1 MLKVLIIDDEPNV
14 RKGLKILVPWEENGF
29 EICGDSGDP
38 DEGLS
43 LIMSMEPDIV
53 LIDIKMPGR
62 LGLDIIR
69 EVRENGFSGKFIIVS
84 GYSNF
89 DYAKDAIRYGVK
101 SYILKPVDEDELM
114 EIILKLKEEIAQDR
128 KWEKDKK
135 IVEEDAIRN
144 LLLEGN
150 KELEEK
156 LCKYDSFQTAII
168 FDEYSKSNDKAAR
181 KLESL
186 IKEKLNKYADDVD
199 VIRMNNYVALL
210 FKDFRNSR
218 VNRILL
224 DLKIRISSE
233 IGRNIC
239 ITLGSE
245 CDNPVF
251 ISHSYKE
258 AEKLLNYKFIYFEKE
273 ILSVDTVKEEEKLI
287 STEKINSEKL
297 YSYIE
302 VNDIESINDYLI
314 KIKNNVI
321 LEKLSEDEIKI
332 SAIKLFL
339 GLVGKLSKDY
349 DLKMENF
356 FDEEN
361 IVRDINNINSLKS
374 LIKYLS
380 NNFIEISTRIGEK
393 SSYGI
398 INKMVVYINKNYY
411 RDLKLEGLA
420 EIFNYNSAYLGK
432 LFKNEVGENFN
443 TYFDKVRIKEAK
455 TLLLGEQLKVYEVS
469 EKVGYKNIDY
479 FHSKFK
485 KYVGMSP
492 MNYKKKSEKI

>member
-233 IGRNIC
+233 IGRNIF

-258 AEKLLNYKFIYFEKE
+258 AEKLLNYKFIYFE
-273 ILSVDTVKEEEKLI
+273 
-287 STEKINSEKL
+287 
-297 YSYIE
+297 
-302 VNDIESINDYLI
+302 NDIESINDYLI

-443 TYFDKVRIKEAK
+443 TYLDKVRIKEAK

>member
-14 RKGLKILVPWEENGF
+14 RKGLKILVPWKENDF
-29 EICGDSGDP
+29 EICGESGDP
-38 DEGLS
+38 DEGLKM
-43 LIMSMEPDIV
+43 IISMKPDIV
-53 LIDIKMPGR
+53 LIDIKMPGK
-62 LGLDIIR
+62 LGLDIIKESR
-69 EVRENGFSGKFIIVS
+69 EEGFNGKFIIVS

-89 DYAKDAIRYGVK
+89 EYAKDAIKYGVK

-114 EIILKLKEEIAQDR
+114 EILIKLKDEIAQD
-128 KWEKDKK
+128 KKLEKDMK
-135 IVEEDAIRN
+135 IVEEDGIRN
-144 LLLEGN
+144 LLLDGN
-150 KELEEK
+150 KDLEK
-156 LCKYDSFQTAII
+156 KMHKYDSFQTAII
-168 FDEYSKSNDKAAR
+168 FDEYSKNNNKFV
-181 KLESL
+181 KQLEVT
-186 IKEKLNKYADDVD
+186 IKEKLNKYEDDVD
-199 VIRMNNYVALL
+199 VVRMNNYVALL
-210 FKDFRNSR
+210 FKDFRDSR
-218 VNRILL
+218 VNRILV

-233 IGRNIC
+233 LGRNIF

-245 CDNPVF
+245 SNSPEL

-258 AEKLLNYKFIYFEKE
+258 AEKLLNYKFIYYEME
-273 ILSVDTVKEEEKLI
+273 ILCFNTIKEEESI
-287 STEKINSEKL
+287 INVEKIDPEKL

-302 VNDIESINDYLI
+302 VNDIESIKEYLI
-314 KIKNNVI
+314 KIKNSI
-321 LEKLSEDEIKI
+321 IKQKQLEDDIKI
-332 SAIKLFL
+332 FAIKLFL

-398 INKMVVYINKNYY
+398 INKMVAYINKNYY

-443 TYFDKVRIKEAK
+443 TYLDKVRIKEAK
-455 TLLLGEQLKVYEVS
+455 NLLLEEQLKVYEVS

-492 MNYKKKSEKI
+492 MNYKRNNEKI